1 MPPAACPRVGSD
13 PATELGARATV
24 GLLALHSPGPRDRG
38 DAGTVQATR
47 LVAARDPAGG
57 VWRARASGSVA
68 KGGSFV
74 ITRRASLL
82 TIAMLWFF
90 AGTTG
95 CSDEGGG
102 TDAGATSASGP
113 GTVVA
118 ELPPG
123 MIALALGGNEAELHV
138 VGGRTYPDGGV
149 ELSIFRIRNG
159 SIEPEA
165 LPSNLDWSDY
175 FLGDDLTLGIRFN
188 ALPQAG
194 YLLGFYVVTVVP
206 FDGSPSRLL
215 FRPELD
221 VDGGLFVLP
230 DGGLLPSSLYPQAFQ
245 VEADGTVLVAYWDLR
260 TYSADA
266 CSIGQYTP
274 SDEWRELVEISERC
288 AFHTL
293 LLANASTLYVT
304 TESSLW
310 RVDRETGSAVLLLT
324 GLDLGGFNA
333 IDTLAES
340 DGSLVFNRLNGRGA
354 DLDQLGPDGGLHPL
368 ETFGGTDPFLSA
380 LGADG
385 PSIYVLSQGTLR
397 RRLPSGGFEILA
409 QAGSTGLFGLP
420 GYDYTRLIL
429 GDAGVYMT
437 YLEATDAGVRSTVRS
452 VPR

>member
-1 MPPAACPRVGSD
+1 
-13 PATELGARATV
+13 
-24 GLLALHSPGPRDRG
+24 
-38 DAGTVQATR
+38 
-47 LVAARDPAGG
+47 
-57 VWRARASGSVA
+57 
-68 KGGSFV
+68 
-74 ITRRASLL
+74 
-82 TIAMLWFF
+82 
-90 AGTTG
+90 
-95 CSDEGGG
+95 
-102 TDAGATSASGP
+102 
-113 GTVVA
+113 
-118 ELPPG
+118 
-123 MIALALGGNEAELHV
+123 

-354 DLDQLGPDGGLHPL
+354 DLDQLGPDLRALPGDAPPSTPLRRLRDPRAGRLDRALRSARLRLHAAHPRRCRRL
-368 ETFGGTDPFLSA
+368 HDVPRGNRRRGQEHRALRSA
-380 LGADG
+380 LSHHGA
-385 PSIYVLSQGTLR
+385 
-397 RRLPSGGFEILA
+397 
-409 QAGSTGLFGLP
+409 
-420 GYDYTRLIL
+420 
-429 GDAGVYMT
+429 
-437 YLEATDAGVRSTVRS
+437 
-452 VPR
+452 